1 MSRESKERLKEQI
14 EKLEDNEQIQVF
26 QIIRKYTNDFTRT
39 ETGVFVSTESLP
51 AKCLE
56 EVGVYIQFCADQK
69 KSNEEHMRLR
79 KKYERMVK
87 M

>member
-14 EKLEDNEQIQVF
+14 EKLEDNEQVQVF
-26 QIIRKYTNDFTRT
+26 QIIRKYTKEFTRT

-56 EVGVYIQFCADQK
+56 EVGVYIRFCADQK

-79 KKYERMVK
+79 KTYERMVK